1 MTASKRSRSGDRTE
15 LPPRRGFGAL
25 TIRDRLRDEILSL
38 HLRPGQLLDEVG
50 LAERFAASRSPVR
63 EALVHLQAEGLV
75 DTLPNKGSVV
85 AGMNIEE
92 FPQYIDALDLVQ
104 RAVTRLAAE
113 LRTDTNLERIRREQ
127 ERFRATVPA
136 KDALGM
142 IQTNMDFH
150 LAISEAAR
158 NPYLHDA
165 YRRLLVGGRRM
176 LRLYYQSY
184 DDDLPPEL
192 PASHDRIIEAIERRD
207 VEAADRL
214 AREHAEEVHSRFI
227 HFMGQRRTR
236 EISLG

>member
-1 MTASKRSRSGDRTE
+1 MSKRPRNDEATE
-15 LPPRRGFGAL
+15 PPRKRGFGSL
-25 TIRDRLRDEILSL
+25 MIRDRLRDEILSL
-38 HLRPGQLLDEVG
+38 ELRPGQLLDEMG
-50 LAERFAASRSPVR
+50 LAERFDASRSPVR
-63 EALVHLQAEGLV
+63 EALVHLEAEGLV
-75 DTLPNKGSVV
+75 HTLPNKGTVV
-85 AGMNIEE
+85 AGMNVEE
-92 FPQYIDALDLVQ
+92 FPHYIDALDLVQ

-113 LRTDTNLERIRREQ
+113 LRTDPALEKIRRQQ

-136 KDALGM
+136 RDALGM

-192 PASHDRIIEAIERRD
+192 PASHDRIIEAIERQD
-207 VEAADRL
+207 VEWAEQL

-236 EISLG
+236 DFSLT